1 MMYAFRC
8 TKCGNTEEKSIAI
21 NDYDKEK
28 NNQTCSKCGSKME
41 RVLEFDG
48 TIGLCNGMFGVSAG
62 GWNS

>member
-1 MMYAFRC
+1 MNYDFRC
-8 TKCGNTEEKSIAI
+8 TQCGNVEEKSIAI

-28 NNQTCSKCGSKME
+28 NNQNCSKCNGKME

-48 TIGLCNGMFGVSAG
+48 AIGLCNGMYGTSKG